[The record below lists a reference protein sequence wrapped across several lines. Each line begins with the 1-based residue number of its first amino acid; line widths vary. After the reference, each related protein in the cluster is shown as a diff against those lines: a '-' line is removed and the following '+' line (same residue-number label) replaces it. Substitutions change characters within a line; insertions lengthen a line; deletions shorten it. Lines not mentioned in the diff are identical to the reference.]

1 MIGKFVKGRVYV
13 FIDAANIL
21 YSQKTLNWRVDYKKL
36 KEYFL
41 KECDLGKIFFY
52 TGRVG
57 AYNKQNEFLEKLKL
71 YGYIVKAKEVKRI
84 EVAPNTYEW
93 KGNLDVELTIDAL
106 KNSNSFDTC
115 ILMSG
120 DSDFAS
126 LIDELKD
133 KGKWVVVMSTRGHIS
148 RELLQRSKY
157 LDLRKLKDKIRFVEK
172 VDSQKKSGASLTGS
186 PEV

>member
-1 MIGKFVKGRVYV
+1 MVGQFVKGRAYV

-21 YSQKTLNWRVDYKKL
+21 YSQQTLKWRVDYKKL

-41 KECDLGKIFFY
+41 KECGLKKIFFY

-57 AYNKQNEFLEKLKL
+57 AYDKQNKFLKKLEG
-71 YGYIVKAKEVKRI
+71 YGYVVKAKEVKRI
-84 EVAPNTYEW
+84 EIAPNTYEW

-106 KNSNSFDTC
+106 KNSENFDTC

-126 LIDELKD
+126 LLDELKSR
-133 KGKWVVVMSTRGHIS
+133 KKWVIVMSTRGHIS
-148 RELLQRSKY
+148 KELLDRAKY
-157 LDLRKLKDKIRFVEK
+157 LDLRKLRDRIVYE
-172 VDSQKKSGASLTGS
+172 G
-186 PEV
+186 